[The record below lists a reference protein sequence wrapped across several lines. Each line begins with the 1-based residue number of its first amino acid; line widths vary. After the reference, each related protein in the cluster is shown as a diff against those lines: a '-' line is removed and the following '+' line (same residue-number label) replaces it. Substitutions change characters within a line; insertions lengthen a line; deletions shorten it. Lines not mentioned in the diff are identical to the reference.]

1 MTQELQDG
9 TNNISKF
16 IFEYWRDLKWEKY
29 LFMNEVDP
37 ACSHLLE
44 QHLRFS
50 VLACTTVE
58 SF

>member
-1 MTQELQDG
+1 MTQEWQDG

-44 QHLRFS
+44 QHLRFQY
-50 VLACTTVE
+50 
-58 SF
+58 